1 MSGIV
6 SGLSGHPI
14 ILIIVFVCT
23 LALGFLL
30 WFIVGRIVTKNED
43 KDTDSNKTESDAE
56 QTIYQRGKDISVQIN
71 QAKDA
76 DSGKFYNSKLRIIY
90 TAVIALLAVGM
101 VIAAFLLIK

>member
-1 MSGIV
+1 MSGIM

-30 WFIVGRIVTKNED
+30 WFIVGRILTKNED
-43 KDTDSNKTESDAE
+43 KDIDNKETESDAE
-56 QTIYQRGKDISVQIN
+56 QTIYQRRKDISVQIN

-90 TAVIALLAVGM
+90 TAVISLLVVGVM
-101 VIAAFLLIK
+101 IAAFLLMK

>member
-1 MSGIV
+1 MSGII

-43 KDTDSNKTESDAE
+43 KDVDNKETKSDAE

-71 QAKDA
+71 QARDA

-90 TAVIALLAVGM
+90 TAVIVLLAVGM
-101 VIAAFLLIK
+101 MIAAFLLIK